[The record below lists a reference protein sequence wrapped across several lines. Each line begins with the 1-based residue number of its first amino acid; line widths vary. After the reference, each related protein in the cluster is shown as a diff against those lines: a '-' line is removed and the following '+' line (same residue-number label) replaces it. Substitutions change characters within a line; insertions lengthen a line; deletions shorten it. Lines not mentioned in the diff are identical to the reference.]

1 MISMAREI
9 FALDIG
15 TRKVMGIIAR
25 QLDECIEIVDVEV
38 REHASRPM
46 FDGQIH
52 SIEEVV
58 KTVVKI
64 KESLESR
71 RGRKLTQVGVAV
83 AGRNLAAH
91 KSKVSKDLGTEQEIT
106 QAIVRDLEL
115 EAIEA
120 IVSRSGNKLSEFY
133 CVGYSPIYYELDN
146 NRINSL
152 RGHRGKMICV
162 EVIATFLPRVVLDS
176 MFAVLEK
183 AGLEAVNMTLEPIA
197 ALNVIVPPEMRNL
210 NIVLVDI
217 GAGTSDLALTKDGSI
232 FAYGMVSEAG
242 DEVTEYISKVL
253 LVDFSAAE
261 RIKRSL
267 DRDVMV
273 TYEDIWGKPQ
283 RIDIFS
289 LKKNLLPAV
298 NKLAVS
304 IAAAGLALNE
314 GAPEAVIVV
323 GGGSQTFDLIQE
335 LAKGFGVAP
344 HKVGVR
350 LPQMI
355 KGIHDLTG
363 KLAGPETI
371 TPLGIT
377 LMTMQSLGLRFINVT
392 VNGRP
397 LRILDFQQKKD
408 IMAVLTASGVIMN
421 KKLFPRPGL
430 SLTAEVNGDLRIFKG
445 TLGSSATVSLNGNP
459 VNSLSDKVEDGDT
472 VTFVEAVDGVD
483 GCARLQEVISPPEI
497 SVILNRRQVKLSASV
512 LVNGRPLDREAVV
525 PDRAVIETA
534 VPRVRDLLG
543 SQGIDTGNLSERQ
556 ILVNVNEAP
565 RMLTQC
571 NFTLRLNGQLTG
583 LDAELQENDFL
594 EFNADTPTHYRI
606 KDIIDLPKMHDT
618 IHVTVDGKDIDMIF
632 EAVQAF
638 MNGQQVKL
646 DEFLIDGA
654 DIKVYYVKKKQIL
667 LSDIFKYIDFD
678 PYKGFGKKIK
688 ILVNDSPAG
697 FVTPLTEGARVQ
709 ILFEDRL

>member
-1 MISMAREI
+1 MAKEI

-25 QLDECIEIVDVEV
+25 QQDECVEIVDVEV
-38 REHASRPM
+38 REHAARPM

-64 KESLESR
+64 KESLEGR
-71 RGRKLTQVGVAV
+71 LGRKLTQVGVAV
-83 AGRNLAAH
+83 AGRNLATY
-91 KSKVSKDLGTEQEIT
+91 KSNVSKDLGTEQEIT
-106 QAIVRDLEL
+106 QDMVRDLEL
-115 EAIEA
+115 EAIDA
-120 IVSRSGNKLSEFY
+120 IISNSGNKLSEFY

-146 NRINSL
+146 NRIAVL
-152 RGHRGKMICV
+152 RGHRGKIVRV

-176 MFAVLEK
+176 MFSVLEK
-183 AGLEAVNMTLEPIA
+183 AGLEAVNMTLEPIS
-197 ALNVIVPPEMRNL
+197 ALNAIVPSEMRNL

-217 GAGTSDLALTKDGSI
+217 GAGTSDLALTKDGFI
-232 FAYGMVSEAG
+232 FAYGMVPEAG
-242 DEVTEYISKVL
+242 DEITEYISKIL
-253 LVDFSAAE
+253 LVDFSTAE

-267 DRDVMV
+267 DKEVMI

-289 LKKNLLPAV
+289 LKKSLLPAV
-298 NKLAVS
+298 KKLAAS
-304 IAAAGLALNE
+304 IAQAGLALNE
-314 GAPEAVIVV
+314 GAPEAVIIV
-323 GGGSQTFDLIQE
+323 GGGSQTPDLIQE

-344 HKVGVR
+344 QKVGIR

-355 KGIHDLTG
+355 KSIDDLTG
-363 KLAGPETI
+363 TLRGPETI
-371 TPLGIT
+371 TPIGIT
-377 LMTMQSLGLRFINVT
+377 LMTMQSSGLCFIHVT
-392 VNGRP
+392 VNGRL
-397 LRILDFQQKKD
+397 LRMLDFQQKKD
-408 IMAVLTASGVIMN
+408 ILAVLTASGAITD

-430 SLTAEVNGDLRIFKG
+430 SLTAEVNGELRIFKG
-445 TLGSSATVSLNGNP
+445 SLGRSATVSLNGKP

-472 VTFVEAVDGVD
+472 LLFVEAVDGVD
-483 GCARLQEVISPPEI
+483 GSVCLRDAVGHLEI
-497 SVILNRRQVKLSASV
+497 PVMLNRQQVMFVVPV
-512 LVNGRPLDREAVV
+512 LVNGSRIGWETMV
-525 PDRAVIETA
+525 PDRAVIQRS
-534 VPRVRDLLG
+534 VPRIRDLLEA
-543 SQGIDTGNLSERQ
+543 QGIDMGTLSERQ

-583 LDAELQENDFL
+583 LDAELQGNDFL
-594 EFNADTPTHYRI
+594 EFNADTPTYYRI

-618 IHVTVDGKDIDMIF
+618 IHVIVDGKDIDMVF
-632 EAVQAF
+632 EAVQVF

-654 DIKVYYVKKKQIL
+654 DIKVYYVKKRQIL

-697 FVTPLTEGARVQ
+697 FVTPLTEGAQVQ

>member
-1 MISMAREI
+1 MAREI

-15 TRKVMGIIAR
+15 TRKVMGIVAR
-25 QLDECIEIVDVEV
+25 QQDEHVEIVDVEV
-38 REHASRPM
+38 REHAARPM

-71 RGRKLTQVGVAV
+71 LGRKLRQVGVAV

-91 KSKVSKDLGTEQEIT
+91 KSKVSKELGTEQEIT
-106 QAIVRDLEL
+106 PAIVRDLEL

-120 IVSRSGNKLSEFY
+120 IVSNSGNKLSEFY
-133 CVGYSPIYYELDN
+133 CVGYSPVYYELDN
-146 NRINSL
+146 NRISSL

-183 AGLEAVNMTLEPIA
+183 AGLEAINMTLEPIA
-197 ALNVIVPPEMRNL
+197 ALNAIVPPEMRSL
-210 NIVLVDI
+210 NIVLIDI
-217 GAGTSDLALTKDGSI
+217 GAGTSDLALTKGGFV
-232 FAYGMVSEAG
+232 FAYGMVPEAG
-242 DEVTEYISKVL
+242 DEITEYISKVL
-253 LVDFSAAE
+253 LVDFSSAE

-267 DRDVMV
+267 DHDVMV
-273 TYEDIWGKPQ
+273 AYEDIWGKPQ
-283 RIDIFS
+283 RIDIFT

-298 NKLAVS
+298 NKLAAS
-304 IAAAGLALNE
+304 IAQAGLALNE
-314 GAPEAVIVV
+314 GPPEAVVVV
-323 GGGSQTFDLIQE
+323 GGASQTFDLVQE
-335 LAKGFGVAP
+335 LAKGFGIAP

-350 LPQMI
+350 LPHMI
-355 KGIHDLTG
+355 KSVHDLTG
-363 KLAGPETI
+363 KLKGPETI
-371 TPLGIT
+371 TPIGIT

-397 LRILDFQQKKD
+397 LRMLDFQQKKD
-408 IMAVLTASGVIMN
+408 IMAVLTASGVIVN

-430 SLTAEVNGDLRIFKG
+430 SLTAEVNGELRIFKG
-445 TLGSSATVSLNGNP
+445 SLGGSATVSLNGNP
-459 VNSLSDKVEDGDT
+459 VNSLADQVEDGDSL
-472 VTFVEAVDGVD
+472 TFVEAVDGVD
-483 GCARLQEVISPPEI
+483 GCVRLQEVVAPQAV
-497 SVILNRRQVKLSASV
+497 SVIFNRQQVKFNAPV
-512 LVNGRPLDREAVV
+512 LVNGIRRAAEAMV
-525 PDRAVIETA
+525 PDRAVIETIG
-534 VPRVRDLLG
+534 PRVRDLLEF
-543 SQGIDTGNLSERQ
+543 QGIGMDNLSERQ

-565 RMLTQC
+565 RILTQQ

-583 LDAELQENDFL
+583 LDAELKENDFL
-594 EFNADTPTHYRI
+594 EFVADTPTYYRI

-618 IHVTVDGKDIDMIF
+618 IHVTVDGKDIDMAF

-654 DIKVYYVKKKQIL
+654 DIKVYYVKKRQIL

-678 PYKGFGKKIK
+678 PYKGFGKKIR

-709 ILFEDRL
+709 ILFEDRV